1 MSLIQEDIVMLFAGN
16 NVLLVGVW
24 GPESPCEEVNVK
36 HMGRNIYNV
45 DYRLKQRGDYVIMVK
60 YGDEHVP
67 GSPFALSVS

>member
-1 MSLIQEDIVMLFAGN
+1 MKTLYCQVLAAVRMSLIQEDIVMLFSGN

-45 DYRLKQRGDYVIMVK
+45 DYRLKQRGDYVITK
-60 YGDEHVP
+60 A
-67 GSPFALSVS
+67 SK